1 MDQHI
6 LEEDIVIS
14 ELFDDEDEVDY
25 EPDEDTYSQKPNTAQ
40 KLSGAVE
47 EKETKEVEIPNGNSS
62 RHRPRSKTEGNY
74 SDTQCTSNG
83 KSNGNEKSDINDND
97 SIKDVKHSGVTHQ
110 DTRKISIKSSAYTM
124 MRPSTSIGRPKKINW
139 SNREFH
145 HRRLTSTS
153 SNGYAVNH
161 HYKIQKSRSGK
172 LNERDSNISRYYI
185 SHSRR
190 MENGGSKSDKKIKGH
205 SHRDDTPR
213 ERNFD
218 TSTHTSDYHHT
229 PKPITDNYDKEPRS
243 KRQSDT
249 PYCTGES
256 RNETVKN
263 SSDITRYFIM
273 KSHNHENV
281 QKSQIDGVWATQPI
295 NASVLSDAFRNSKRV
310 VLIFS
315 VNNSRH
321 FQGFCLMESDVGTIK
336 HASWTDISGSSL
348 GGNFSVRWL
357 KIGNLSFERTHNI
370 RNPWNDNKPVKISRD
385 GQELPESI
393 GDELCSLFDYTSA
406 KMDPVL
412 DVNVDKNKSY
422 KESPRRLEPGSG
434 GIDRYRPYSTPS
446 TSRTDRLRDRSQLDS
461 LEFNRMRLN
470 RNMHLGEHDRFMSH
484 SGHFDSPYEPVPP
497 FYRPSDAWQRPLGS
511 QSSYAHR
518 NHTNYYG
525 RSSGFDREFR

>member
-1 MDQHI
+1 
-6 LEEDIVIS
+6 
-14 ELFDDEDEVDY
+14 
-25 EPDEDTYSQKPNTAQ
+25 
-40 KLSGAVE
+40 
-47 EKETKEVEIPNGNSS
+47 
-62 RHRPRSKTEGNY
+62 
-74 SDTQCTSNG
+74 
-83 KSNGNEKSDINDND
+83 EKSDINDND
-97 SIKDVKHSGVTHQ
+97 SIKDVKYSGVTHQ
-110 DTRKISIKSSAYTM
+110 DTRKLSIKSSAYTM
-124 MRPSTSIGRPKKINW
+124 MRPSASNGRPKKIDW

-153 SNGYAVNH
+153 SNG
-161 HYKIQKSRSGK
+161 
-172 LNERDSNISRYYI
+172 
-185 SHSRR
+185 RR
-190 MENGGSKSDKKIKGH
+190 METVGSKGDKKIKGH

-243 KRQSDT
+243 KRQSDIS
-249 PYCTGES
+249 YCTGES

-310 VLIFS
+310 ILIFS

-336 HASWTDISGSSL
+336 HASWTDISGASL

-406 KMDPVL
+406 KVDSVS
-412 DVNVDKNKSY
+412 DVNIDKNKSY
-422 KESPRRLEPGSG
+422 KESSRRLESGSG

-446 TSRTDRLRDRSQLDS
+446 TSRTDRLRERSQLDS

-470 RNMHLGEHDRFMSH
+470 RNMQLGEHDRFMSH

-511 QSSYAHR
+511 QSYTHR

>member
-14 ELFDDEDEVDY
+14 ELFVDEDEVDY

-47 EKETKEVEIPNGNSS
+47 EKETKEVEIPNGNSN

-153 SNGYAVNH
+153 SNG
-161 HYKIQKSRSGK
+161 
-172 LNERDSNISRYYI
+172 
-185 SHSRR
+185 HSRR
-190 MENGGSKSDKKIKGH
+190 METGGSKSDKKIKGH

-249 PYCTGES
+249 SYCTGES
-256 RNETVKN
+256 RNDDEKLFRYN
-263 SSDITRYFIM
+263 SLLYY
-273 KSHNHENV
+273 EE
-281 QKSQIDGVWATQPI
+281 SQ
-295 NASVLSDAFRNSKRV
+295 SRKRPE
-310 VLIFS
+310 IA
-315 VNNSRH
+315 NRR
-321 FQGFCLMESDVGTIK
+321 FCLMESDVGTIK

>member
-1 MDQHI
+1 MDQNI

-25 EPDEDTYSQKPNTAQ
+25 EPDEDVYSQKPNTAQ
-40 KLSGAVE
+40 KLSKVSMDVE
-47 EKETKEVEIPNGNSS
+47 EKEIKEAEITNGNSS

-74 SDTQCTSNG
+74 SNTHCTLNG
-83 KSNGNEKSDINDND
+83 KDEKSDIKHNDH
-97 SIKDVKHSGVTHQ
+97 IKDVKHSGVIHQ
-110 DTRKISIKSSAYTM
+110 DTRKISIKSPAYTM
-124 MRPSTSIGRPKKINW
+124 MRPSASIGRPKKINW

-145 HRRLTSTS
+145 QRRLAPTS
-153 SNGYAVNH
+153 SNGYAVNY

-172 LNERDSNISRYYI
+172 LNERDSGTGTSRYYI

-190 MENGGSKSDKKIKGH
+190 METVDSKDDKKIKGH

-213 ERNFD
+213 ERNLDF
-218 TSTHTSDYHHT
+218 STHASDYHHT
-229 PKPITDNYDKEPRS
+229 PKPTSDNYNKEPRS
-243 KRQSDT
+243 KRQSDIS
-249 PYCTGES
+249 YCAGES
-256 RNETVKN
+256 RYGTSKK
-263 SSDITRYFIM
+263 SDTTRYFIM

-310 VLIFS
+310 ILIFS

-321 FQGFCLMESDVGTIK
+321 FQGTIK

-385 GQELPESI
+385 GQELPENI
-393 GDELCSLFDYTSA
+393 GDELCSLFDCTSS
-406 KMDPVL
+406 KETSIS
-412 DVNVDKNKSY
+412 DVNVDKNRSHKVFT
-422 KESPRRLEPGSG
+422 RGV
-434 GIDRYRPYSTPS
+434 IDRYRPYSIPS
-446 TSRTDRLRDRSQLDS
+446 TSRTERLRNRSQLDS
-461 LEFNRMRLN
+461 LEFSRVRLS
-470 RNMHLGEHDRFMSH
+470 RSMHFGEHDRFMSH
-484 SGHFDSPYEPVPP
+484 SERFDSPYEPVPP

-511 QSSYAHR
+511 HSSYAHR

-525 RSSGFDREFR
+525 RSSGFDRVSR